1 MKARLLAAVALAVV
15 LGISLP
21 APATQG
27 KSIFDTLALSKDHS
41 ILHVA
46 VTEAKEVNTLQSPGP
61 HLLFAPTDAAFKQLG
76 DATIKKI
83 ASDKETVRKLV
94 RAHLVDAKFTAKD
107 LGALDGTKLPTRD
120 GGSLKVEAMKD
131 GIRVGGAK
139 LSVADTLCTNGVI
152 HSIDVVLPFSKD

>member
-1 MKARLLAAVALAVV
+1 MKVRLFAAVAIAAV

-21 APATQG
+21 APATQS

-41 ILHVA
+41 IMHVA
-46 VTEAKEVNTLQSPGP
+46 VTEAKEINTLQSPGP
-61 HLLFAPTDAAFKQLG
+61 HLLFAPTDAAFKKLG

-107 LGALDGTKLPTRD
+107 LGALDGKELLTRE
-120 GGSLKVEAMKD
+120 GGSLKVEALKD
-131 GIRVGGAK
+131 GIRIGGAK
-139 LSVADTLCTNGVI
+139 LTVADILCSNGVI
-152 HSIDVVLPFSKD
+152 HTIDVVLPFAKD